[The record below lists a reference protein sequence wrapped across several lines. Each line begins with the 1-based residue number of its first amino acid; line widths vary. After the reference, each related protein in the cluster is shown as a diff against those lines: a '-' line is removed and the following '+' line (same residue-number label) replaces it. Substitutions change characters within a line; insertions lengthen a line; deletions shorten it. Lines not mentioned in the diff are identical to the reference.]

1 MQNQIIMDF
10 DEFLNKIRQFFINS
24 FDNTRGQKLL
34 DEQQLYDIQ
43 STMKSFNNE
52 MFKNGNISHDG
63 IIYVSPEKGF
73 MEDGTE
79 LDLKKDSFG
88 GQYLLVSSKGKGR
101 QVYKS
106 NK

>member
-1 MQNQIIMDF
+1 
-10 DEFLNKIRQFFINS
+10 
-24 FDNTRGQKLL
+24 
-34 DEQQLYDIQ
+34 
-43 STMKSFNNE
+43 MKSFNDE

-63 IIYVSPEKGF
+63 IIYISPEKGF

-101 QVYKS
+101 
-106 NK
+106 